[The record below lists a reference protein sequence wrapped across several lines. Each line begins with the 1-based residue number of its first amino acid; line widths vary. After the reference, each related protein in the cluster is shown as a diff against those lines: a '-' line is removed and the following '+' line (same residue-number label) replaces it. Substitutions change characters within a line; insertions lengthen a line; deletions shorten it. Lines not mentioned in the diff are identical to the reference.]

1 MGLKEESVM
10 KRTMQC
16 SLLVFLMMLICSG
29 AQAQENANAATAR
42 AKALQEG
49 WPDTPVGLIAG
60 GWIDAFST
68 DEGAMRAFLAANLTE
83 ESLVQR
89 PMKKRLSSYRKLHE
103 QFGNLMLS
111 SVVEATA
118 TELTVM
124 ILAEDTAEY
133 RFIFEVEKQAPPKL
147 LTVSI
152 VQSGHGHGG
161 H

>member
-1 MGLKEESVM
+1 M
-10 KRTMQC
+10 KRMMQY
-16 SLLVFLMMLICSG
+16 SGLVFLMMLICSG
-29 AQAQENANAATAR
+29 AQAQEDANADTAR

-49 WPDTPVGLIAG
+49 WPDTPVGLIAA

-68 DEGAMRAFLAANLTE
+68 DEAVMRTFLAANLTE
-83 ESLVQR
+83 EALVQR

-118 TELTVM
+118 TDLTAI
-124 ILAEDTAEY
+124 ILAEDTAVY
-133 RFIFEVEKQAPPKL
+133 RFIFEVEKQAPHKL

-152 VQSGHGHGG
+152 VQSGNGHGG
-161 H
+161 Y